1 VHCNIKQGTGAHD
14 TWAHRRGRNL
24 HRCDTAGGLERVIWV
39 AELVGTVAALS
50 VACPISEV
58 RCHGGRGHSGGEAI
72 PDGARTREA
81 AKQKRSTG
89 CPVACTTGEA
99 DRPMGMR
106 GEQCQK
112 R

>member
-1 VHCNIKQGTGAHD
+1 
-14 TWAHRRGRNL
+14 
-24 HRCDTAGGLERVIWV
+24 VIWV